1 MAAWRADIHAD
12 KGREQVAGK
21 KGLVTFVEEGE
32 MALCVPRGKE
42 TAKAPAGIAGRA
54 FSQLDEV
61 ALVELPVEAS
71 LQQLAGFPV
80 TPAGQIPALLY
91 RLDGANVISVMVTE
105 DDGFGVV
112 ATGQPVFDCRQEM
125 GLLLLSCWRG
135 VDDDEPS

>member
-1 MAAWRADIHAD
+1 MA
-12 KGREQVAGK
+12 
-21 KGLVTFVEEGE
+21 FVEEGE

-80 TPAGQIPALLY
+80 TPAGQTPALLY
-91 RLDGANVISVMVTE
+91 RVDGANVIGVMVAE
-105 DDGFGVV
+105 DDGLGLV
-112 ATGQPVFDCRQEM
+112 AGGLAVFDCRQEM